1 MEVQILD
8 RVVNQIQD
16 GEVKVPFQ
24 VPKQIVPE
32 DRIQGYLDVTM
43 VESIVAREQ
52 EAAAVVVV
60 EAEAEVAVE
69 VGEVLEVVASTAMVV
84 PTVALLILAV

>member
-16 GEVKVPFQ
+16 GEVKVPLQ

-32 DRIQGYLDVTM
+32 DRIRGYLDVIM

-60 EAEAEVAVE
+60 EAEVVVE
-69 VGEVLEVVASTAMVV
+69 VEKEVVVPAS
-84 PTVALLILAV
+84 ALLILAV

>member
-16 GEVKVPFQ
+16 GEVKVPLQ

>member
-16 GEVKVPFQ
+16 GEVKVPLQ

-60 EAEAEVAVE
+60 EAEAEGAVE
-69 VGEVLEVVASTAMVV
+69 VGEALEVVASTAMVV

>member
-16 GEVKVPFQ
+16 GEVKVPLQ

-69 VGEVLEVVASTAMVV
+69 VGEALEVVASTAMVV